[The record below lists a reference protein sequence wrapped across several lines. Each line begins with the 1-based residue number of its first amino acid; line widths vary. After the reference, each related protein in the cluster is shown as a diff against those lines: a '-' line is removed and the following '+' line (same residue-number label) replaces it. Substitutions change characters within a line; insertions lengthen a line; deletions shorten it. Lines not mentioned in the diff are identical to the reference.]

1 MFVISKL
8 FWLILNP
15 VNVFIFVLTLG
26 TVLLLT
32 RFKRMGKKLVLLAT
46 GLMLFFAILPVGGWL
61 TERLEN
67 RFPGN
72 PEIPHD
78 VAGIIVLGG
87 TINQYITATRGQP
100 SLWAGGERFTEF
112 IYLARRFPKARLI
125 FTGGSGALFD
135 RSLKEADAARVMFD
149 RIGLE
154 KGRVLYERN
163 SRNTVENAEF
173 SRKLA
178 GDRFF
183 GKWVLVTS
191 AVHMPRAV
199 GVFRKAGWQILPYP
213 VDYLTDGRGSFGAG
227 FRPLGGMMA
236 LSRAGREWTGLL
248 AYRILGRIDDLFP
261 GPRRMGDN

>member
-8 FWLILNP
+8 FWLIVNP

-32 RFKRMGKKLVLLAT
+32 RFKRMGQKLVLFAT

-61 TERLEN
+61 TETLEN

-87 TINQYITATRGQP
+87 TINQYISATRGQP
-100 SLWAGGERFTEF
+100 SLSAGGERFTEF
-112 IYLARRFPKARLI
+112 VYLARRFPQAKLI

-135 RSLKEADAARVMFD
+135 QNLKEADAARVMFD

-154 KGRVLYERN
+154 EGRVLYERN
-163 SRNTVENAEF
+163 SRNTVENADF

-178 GDRFF
+178 GDRFV

-191 AVHMPRAV
+191 ALHMPRAV

-213 VDYLTDGRGSFGAG
+213 VDYLTDGRGSFGPG

-236 LSRAGREWTGLL
+236 LNRAGREWIGLL
-248 AYRILGRIDDLFP
+248 AYRILGRIDDLYP
-261 GPRRMGDN
+261 GPRAIRDN